1 MNLIGPLSVSDLTA
15 LGHLDQYHYGGI
27 EANDHVIQLLGI
39 DETVHCLDVGSG
51 IGGPGRYI
59 ASKTGCRVTG
69 VELQADICRAGQ
81 ILTDRVPELVGKV
94 QFKIGD
100 IIALSKA
107 KEIADESFDHFL
119 SLLVFL
125 HIPDR
130 EALLK
135 ACFDATKKG
144 GTFLIEDFAAK
155 PGKSFTEKE
164 KDGLLNVVSAP
175 TVTTPE
181 QYVLD
186 LQKAG
191 FVDIEVV
198 DLSDQWQKWTKAR
211 HDLYEESKAETV
223 SMHGEEIF
231 TSRLKFYKVVMD
243 LFEGK
248 LWFQIT
254 VLSWFEV
261 RGTPKTYICRI
272 RTYLN
277 GVIGIGLYP
286 QWPEHMDL
294 FLSEEALLSITF
306 YPLGSLGHFN
316 AYVGS
321 FRSVKRVSCM
331 LKLRLTSGPC

>member
-94 QFKIGD
+94 QFKTGD

-130 EALLK
+130 TALLK

-191 FVDIEVV
+191 FVDIQVL

-243 LFEGK
+243 LFEGQ
-248 LWFQIT
+248 L
-254 VLSWFEV
+254 
-261 RGTPKTYICRI
+261 
-272 RTYLN
+272 
-277 GVIGIGLYP
+277 
-286 QWPEHMDL
+286 
-294 FLSEEALLSITF
+294 
-306 YPLGSLGHFN
+306 
-316 AYVGS
+316 
-321 FRSVKRVSCM
+321 
-331 LKLRLTSGPC
+331 

>member
-1 MNLIGPLSVSDLTA
+1 MTGPLSVSDLTE

-69 VELQADICRAGQ
+69 VELQADICKAGQ

-100 IIALSKA
+100 IIALSKN
-107 KEIADESFDHFL
+107 KEIPEESFDHFL

-155 PGKSFTEKE
+155 PGASFSDQE

-191 FVDIEVV
+191 FVDIQVI
-198 DLSDQWQKWTKAR
+198 DLSEQWQRWTKAR
-211 HDLYEESKAETV
+211 HDLYAESKAETV

-231 TSRLKFYKVVMD
+231 NSRLKFYKVVMD

-248 LWFQIT
+248 LCLYIDWFR
-254 VLSWFEV
+254 F
-261 RGTPKTYICRI
+261 
-272 RTYLN
+272 
-277 GVIGIGLYP
+277 
-286 QWPEHMDL
+286 
-294 FLSEEALLSITF
+294 
-306 YPLGSLGHFN
+306 
-316 AYVGS
+316 
-321 FRSVKRVSCM
+321 
-331 LKLRLTSGPC
+331 

>member
-1 MNLIGPLSVSDLTA
+1 MTEAMYNWRVAAVENALKKMGKETGPLSVSDLTK

-69 VELQADICRAGQ
+69 VELQADICKAGQ

-94 QFKIGD
+94 HFKIGD
-100 IIALSKA
+100 IIALSKN
-107 KEIADESFDHFL
+107 KEIPEESFDHFL

-155 PGKSFTEKE
+155 PGASFSDQE

-191 FVDIEVV
+191 FVDIQVI
-198 DLSDQWQKWTKAR
+198 DLSEQWQRWTKAR
-211 HDLYEESKAETV
+211 HDLYAESKAETV

-231 TSRLKFYKVVMD
+231 NSRLKFYKVVMD
-243 LFEGK
+243 LFEGN
-248 LWFQIT
+248 LGGVRIT
-254 VLSWFEV
+254 GRKPGNLEARLHAGRSKDLQYK
-261 RGTPKTYICRI
+261 G
-272 RTYLN
+272 
-277 GVIGIGLYP
+277 GVNVVEGKIY
-286 QWPEHMDL
+286 
-294 FLSEEALLSITF
+294 
-306 YPLGSLGHFN
+306 
-316 AYVGS
+316 
-321 FRSVKRVSCM
+321 K
-331 LKLRLTSGPC
+331 